1 MPKCSICG
9 RKFATISALE
19 AHHRAVHPN
28 SKFSPPS
35 FSARRNL
42 LTMMIII
49 LVAVGALV
57 GYLIYY
63 QSQQNPQGSDSYLF
77 NSPISSALYQNLTD
91 VSFSTLSSI
100 GTDSATYPTPISSSS
115 PLTLDGKPEILYIGA
130 EFCPFCAAERWS
142 LVIALA
148 KFGNFSNLEYMR
160 SAANDGNI
168 ATLTFLNVNYTSKY
182 VAFVSV
188 ENEDRNRNP
197 LQATTQTEQ
206 QLWDKYDA
214 NSYPFIDIGGE
225 YIITSSQFP
234 YSDLYGLNWTQIA
247 SQLNN
252 PGSSVAKA
260 IDGAANTL
268 ISVICKVDGGNPG
281 SVCSQSFAKLSLES
295 PQSSADEAF
304 CLASANCSTHLT
316 GEGGN
321 EFISSRYD
329 HL

>member
-9 RKFATISALE
+9 RKFESISALE

-28 SKFSPPS
+28 SKFSPPR
-35 FSARRNL
+35 FSAGRNL
-42 LTMMIII
+42 LTIMLII

-57 GYLIYY
+57 GYLIYF
-63 QSQQNPQGSDSYLF
+63 QSQQNSQGSDSYPL
-77 NSPISSALYQNLTD
+77 N
-91 VSFSTLSSI
+91 
-100 GTDSATYPTPISSSS
+100 TPISSSS

-142 LVIALA
+142 LVVALT

-160 SAANDGNI
+160 SAADDGNI
-168 ATLTFLNVNYTSKY
+168 ATLTFLNANYTSKY
-182 VAFVSV
+182 IAFVSV

-214 NSYPFIDIGGE
+214 NSYPFIDIGGR

-321 EFISSRYD
+321 EFVSSRYD